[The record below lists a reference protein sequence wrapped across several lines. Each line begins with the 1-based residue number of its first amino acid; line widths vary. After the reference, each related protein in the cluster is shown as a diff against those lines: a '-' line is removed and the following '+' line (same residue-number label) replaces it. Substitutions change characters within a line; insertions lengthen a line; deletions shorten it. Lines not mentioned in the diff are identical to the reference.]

1 MLMVG
6 TRSSLG
12 TSRAT
17 STIPGPKAGGGLE
30 TFPSL
35 IRKPPEHFGEDKET
49 SSGSFE
55 KGRHLPGL
63 VAVTAKNEESPSK
76 LPVKMHDPS
85 PCSFIHMISRS
96 RPAFLKLMC
105 KHASHRRALRGQLV
119 HLIPGRQ
126 F

>member
-17 STIPGPKAGGGLE
+17 SPVPGPKAGGGLE

-49 SSGSFE
+49 
-55 KGRHLPGL
+55 
-63 VAVTAKNEESPSK
+63 
-76 LPVKMHDPS
+76 
-85 PCSFIHMISRS
+85 
-96 RPAFLKLMC
+96 
-105 KHASHRRALRGQLV
+105 
-119 HLIPGRQ
+119 
-126 F
+126 

>member
-1 MLMVG
+1 M
-6 TRSSLG
+6 SAISNN
-12 TSRAT
+12 
-17 STIPGPKAGGGLE
+17 
-30 TFPSL
+30 
-35 IRKPPEHFGEDKET
+35 T

-105 KHASHRRALRGQLV
+105 KHASHRPKAV
-119 HLIPGRQ
+119 TIKVKEDNDIV
-126 F
+126 